1 MKRWFATE
9 KKFIYLVQGEADR
22 VKNYLCLADRKQ
34 ADALFLTYDKPVGG
48 GGSFCRNLP
57 GPRAETGYW
66 NWLGGGAV
74 IAITFSVMTIFLS

>member
-1 MKRWFATE
+1 MATYE

-22 VKNYLCLADRKQ
+22 VKDYLCLAERKQ

-48 GGSFCRNLP
+48 GSFYRNLP

-66 NWLGGGAV
+66 NWRGGGAV
-74 IAITFSVMTIFLS
+74 IAITFSAMTIFLS